1 MNAPQAGGGL
11 MSRGGL
17 HFLLLG
23 CAREP
28 DQAETRALAR
38 AIGLT
43 WGWPLGPVGGV
54 LGLAEDASRVLFDRC
69 FPGAITLLARVH
81 FLGTPASS
89 DPRLDEFADLLELL
103 MAHRKDRT
111 AQGEWVARAVAAG
124 CMGAITCGRSGPR
137 ESGQPVRAAQRAF
150 SHPGRAKHPQP
161 ALEAVLLSPA
171 LPAGRNQPVQ
181 GAQLRRVQRLCRLL
195 RRQRRPVACPAQCGL
210 ATAFAAA

>member
-28 DQAETRALAR
+28 DQVETRALAR

-69 FPGAITLLARVH
+69 FPGAIALLAQVH
-81 FLGTPASS
+81 SLGAPASS

-111 AQGEWVARAVAAG
+111 IQGEWVARAVAAG
-124 CMGAITCGRSGPR
+124 CMGDNHLWEDLGLAS
-137 ESGQPVRAAQRAF
+137 RASLSALLNAHFPALVAQNTHNLRWKRFFYRQLCQRAEISLCKAPSCGVCSDYAACF
-150 SHPGRAKHPQP
+150 GGS
-161 ALEAVLLSPA
+161 EDSSPA
-171 LPAGRNQPVQ
+171 
-181 GAQLRRVQRLCRLL
+181 RRSV
-195 RRQRRPVACPAQCGL
+195 G
-210 ATAFAAA
+210 

>member
-69 FPGAITLLARVH
+69 FPGAIALLGRVYS
-81 FLGTPASS
+81 LGMPASS

-103 MAHRKDRT
+103 MAYRKDRT

-124 CMGAITCGRSGPR
+124 CMGDNHLWEDLGLASRASLSALLNAHFPTLVEQNTHNLRWKRFFYRQLCQRAEISLCKAPSCGVCSDYAACFGGSEDFSP
-137 ESGQPVRAAQRAF
+137 AQRKV
-150 SHPGRAKHPQP
+150 G
-161 ALEAVLLSPA
+161 
-171 LPAGRNQPVQ
+171 
-181 GAQLRRVQRLCRLL
+181 
-195 RRQRRPVACPAQCGL
+195 
-210 ATAFAAA
+210 